1 MIIYLHGFDA
11 TSPGNHEKVMQ
22 LKFID
27 DDVRFVHYSTIHP
40 KHDMSHILKEV
51 HKHIQSSDDEHPLIC
66 GVGLGG
72 FWSERVGFLCGIRQ
86 VILNP
91 NLHPE
96 DNMVGKIEWPEEYL
110 DIETKCVSGFRAQN
124 RKNCLCFLSIGG
136 NPERTTGPHV
146 EQPRL
151 PAPRPHRPGDLL
163 PRRAALPNRWSRGAW
178 LRVHPHPD
186 RHVHLPT

>member
-27 DDVRFVHYSTIHP
+27 QDVRFVHYSTIHP

-51 HKHIQSSDDEHPLIC
+51 HQHVQDSDDKSPLIC

-72 FWSERVGFLCGIRQ
+72 YWSERIGFLCGIKQ
-86 VILNP
+86 VIFNP

-96 DNMVGKIEWPEEYL
+96 DNMVGRIEWPEEYL
-110 DIETKCVSGFRAQN
+110 DIATKCASDFREQN
-124 RKNCLCFLSIGG
+124 KPNCLCILSATDLVRNTEIGDYELS
-136 NPERTTGPHV
+136 NYYPIIVDDKQSHKFS
-146 EQPRL
+146 
-151 PAPRPHRPGDLL
+151 DI
-163 PRRAALPNRWSRGAW
+163 AA
-178 LRVHPHPD
+178 
-186 RHVHLPT
+186 HLQTIKKFKDD

>member
-51 HKHIQSSDDEHPLIC
+51 HKHIQSTEDETPLIC

-72 FWSERVGFLCGIRQ
+72 YWSERIGFLCGIKQ

-96 DNMVGKIEWPEEYL
+96 DNMVGKIEWPEEYF
-110 DIETKCVSGFRAQN
+110 DIETKCVSSFRSLN
-124 RKNCLCFLSIGG
+124 SDNCLCLLSRSDKMIDSSESEHELSEYYQIIFDDKQGHKFQDISHHLK
-136 NPERTTGPHV
+136 TIKQFK
-146 EQPRL
+146 EQL
-151 PAPRPHRPGDLL
+151 
-163 PRRAALPNRWSRGAW
+163 
-178 LRVHPHPD
+178 
-186 RHVHLPT
+186 

>member
-51 HKHIQSSDDEHPLIC
+51 HKHIMSSEDKSPLIC

-72 FWSERVGFLCGIRQ
+72 YWSERIGFLCGIKQ
-86 VILNP
+86 VLFNP

-110 DIETKCVSGFRAQN
+110 DINTKCISEFRTRN
-124 RKNCLCFLSIGG
+124 SDKCLCFLSRVDNMLDSKKSDYELGEYYKIIFD
-136 NPERTTGPHV
+136 ESQPHKF
-146 EQPRL
+146 QDIS
-151 PAPRPHRPGDLL
+151 H
-163 PRRAALPNRWSRGAW
+163 
-178 LRVHPHPD
+178 
-186 RHVHLPT
+186 HLKMIKEFKAG

>member
-27 DDVRFVHYSTIHP
+27 QDVRFVHYSTIHP

-51 HKHIQSSDDEHPLIC
+51 HKHIQSSDDKSPLIC

-72 FWSERVGFLCGIRQ
+72 YWSERIGFLCGIKQ

-91 NLHPE
+91 NIHPE
-96 DNMVGKIEWPEEYL
+96 DNMVGRIEWPEEYL
-110 DIETKCVSGFRAQN
+110 DIQTKCVNEFRKEN
-124 RKNCLCFLSIGG
+124 KDNCLCILSVIDDVIDSEISNHELADYYQIIFDEKQGHKF
-136 NPERTTGPHV
+136 TDISH
-146 EQPRL
+146 
-151 PAPRPHRPGDLL
+151 
-163 PRRAALPNRWSRGAW
+163 
-178 LRVHPHPD
+178 
-186 RHVHLPT
+186 HLQTIKKFKAG

>member
-40 KHDMSHILKEV
+40 KKDMSHILKEV
-51 HKHIQSSDDEHPLIC
+51 HKHIQNSDDKVPLIC

-72 FWSERVGFLCGIRQ
+72 FWSERIGFLCGIKQ

-110 DIETKCVSGFRAQN
+110 DIDTKCVSDFRAKN
-124 RKNCLCFLSIGG
+124 SKNCLCFLSK
-136 NPERTTGPHV
+136 TD
-146 EQPRL
+146 EQIDSSKSDHEL
-151 PAPRPHRPGDLL
+151 SEYYEIIFDEKQGHKFQDISHLL
-163 PRRAALPNRWSRGAW
+163 QKIKQFKEQL
-178 LRVHPHPD
+178 
-186 RHVHLPT
+186 

>member
-11 TSPGNHEKVMQ
+11 TSPGNYEKVMQ

-40 KHDMSHILKEV
+40 KYDMSHILKEV
-51 HKHIQSSDDEHPLIC
+51 HKNIQSSDDENPLVC

-72 FWSERVGFLCGIRQ
+72 YWSERIGFLCGIKQ
-86 VILNP
+86 VLINP

-110 DIETKCVSGFRAQN
+110 DIGTKCISDFRTQN
-124 RKNCLCFLSIGG
+124 SKKCLCLLSE
-136 NPERTTGPHV
+136 NDEM
-146 EQPRL
+146 L
-151 PAPRPHRPGDLL
+151 DSSA
-163 PRRAALPNRWSRGAW
+163 NGAE
-178 LRVHPHPD
+178 LSEYYKVVFDETQGHKFED
-186 RHVHLPT
+186 ISSHLQMIKAFKNS

>member
-40 KHDMSHILKEV
+40 KLDMSHILKEV
-51 HKHIQSSDDEHPLIC
+51 HRHILSCEDTKPLIC
-66 GVGLGG
+66 GVGLGA
-72 FWSERVGFLCGIRQ
+72 FWSERIGFLCGIKQ
-86 VILNP
+86 VIFNP

-110 DIETKCVSGFRAQN
+110 DIETKCVSDFRSQN
-124 RKNCLCFLSIGG
+124 AKNCLCILSESDETI
-136 NPERTTGPHV
+136 NASQSNHELFNYYRIIFDS
-146 EQPRL
+146 EQCHKFQDISHHL
-151 PAPRPHRPGDLL
+151 QTIKKFKLL
-163 PRRAALPNRWSRGAW
+163 
-178 LRVHPHPD
+178 
-186 RHVHLPT
+186 

>member
-40 KHDMSHILKEV
+40 RHDMSHILKEV
-51 HKHIQSSDDEHPLIC
+51 HKHIQSSEDNSPLIC

-72 FWSERVGFLCGIRQ
+72 FWSERIGFLCGIKQ

-110 DIETKCVSGFRAQN
+110 DIETKCISNFRN
-124 RKNCLCFLSIGG
+124 KNSKNCLCILSISD
-136 NPERTTGPHV
+136 
-146 EQPRL
+146 EQMNSAQSDHEL
-151 PAPRPHRPGDLL
+151 SQYYQIIFDEKQGHKFQDISHLL
-163 PRRAALPNRWSRGAW
+163 QTIKQFKTKL
-178 LRVHPHPD
+178 
-186 RHVHLPT
+186 